1 MSLWGGL
8 SGAAPPGTLIK
19 HCGSYVMPVFKN
31 RLEELAADAVLASG
45 LQRQYFLNQLRDM
58 IKNTPIEVLAKEIAE
73 ITNLNELRMLQAA
86 GVPAGAQPALM
97 VAIARASGVYES
109 V

>member
-1 MSLWGGL
+1 
-8 SGAAPPGTLIK
+8 
-19 HCGSYVMPVFKN
+19 MPVFKN

-45 LQRQYFLNQLRDM
+45 LQRQYYLNQLRDM
-58 IKNTPIEVLAKEIAE
+58 IKNTSIEKLAKEIAE

-97 VAIARASGVYES
+97 AAIARASGVYES